1 VVGEM
6 SHLAL
11 WTMQLS
17 FYLRGDENHISGQK
31 KGVRKILKTTKKRY
45 KRLLEQVK
53 KQCNSQYDSF
63 IRNGRYWETDE
74 DAHEE

>member
-1 VVGEM
+1 
-6 SHLAL
+6 
-11 WTMQLS
+11 MQLS
-17 FYLRGDENHISGQK
+17 FYLRRDEKHISGK
-31 KGVRKILKTTKKRY
+31 KKRVRKILMTTKKRY

-63 IRNGRYWETDE
+63 IRNGRYWEIDE